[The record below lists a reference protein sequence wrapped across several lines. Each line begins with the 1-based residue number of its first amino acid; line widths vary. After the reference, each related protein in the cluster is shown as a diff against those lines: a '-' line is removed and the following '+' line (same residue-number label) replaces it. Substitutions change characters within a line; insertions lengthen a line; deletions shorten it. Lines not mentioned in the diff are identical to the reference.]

1 MPQHYRHV
9 MLAVDPSEASR
20 HAAGW
25 AADHGVIT
33 AACKVSLVSVVP
45 SPPLAPM
52 APGIAGMGGLT
63 STAGVAEYEKEW
75 EATRKV
81 HGTAV
86 SDVYT
91 DLLTRKCV
99 TPDSCSRVLLDGDGG
114 GGGAVADPL
123 VSYAKAK
130 QVDHVVV
137 GSRGLSALK
146 RGLYSII
153 GLGSVSDYIV
163 RHAPCPVTVVP
174 LVDHA
179 ASVPTPD

>member
-1 MPQHYRHV
+1 MAPTTATAVPQHYRHV

-25 AADHGVIT
+25 AADHGV
-33 AACKVSLVSVVP
+33 
-45 SPPLAPM
+45 
-52 APGIAGMGGLT
+52 PGIAGMGGLT
-63 STAGVAEYEKEW
+63 STAGVAEYEKEL

-81 HGTAV
+81 HSTAV

-99 TPDSCSRVLLDGDGG
+99 TPDSCSRVLLDGDGA

-123 VSYAKAK
+123 VSYAQAK